1 MIVRP
6 CRLLRLRDVAGAAFS
21 TSGTR
26 DSQSELPSFI
36 DVEHLLTT
44 IFDDHRSSRVVLRRR
59 RFLWIVHID

>member
-26 DSQSELPSFI
+26 DSQSALPTFI
-36 DVEHLLTT
+36 DVENLLTT
-44 IFDDHRSSRVVLRRR
+44 SFDDHRSNGVVLRRR
-59 RFLWIVHID
+59 RFHRMVHTD